1 MVVPGGIVRFA
12 VHNAVPFVGI
22 QVTLSVLSSTVWTP
36 TLSEAF
42 PVTVTF
48 AYGRTVE
55 FEGNVM
61 AICGGIVS
69 IFGSPGNRVTRIGTD
84 RVSDPLVPVT
94 STLNR
99 PGVLPLS
106 TQIAVPEPGMLVGE
120 QTVVTPAGSEVAV
133 RPTVAEKSPVAMTEI
148 VEESDSPALKETA
161 AGSAAREK
169 SGRTTGGVTS
179 TDTEAVWTRFPLVP
193 VIVTA

>member
-1 MVVPGGIVRFA
+1 M
-12 VHNAVPFVGI
+12 
-22 QVTLSVLSSTVWTP
+22 LSVLSSTVWTP

-69 IFGSPGNRVTRIGTD
+69 IFGSPGNRFTRIGTD

-133 RPTVAEKSPVAMTEI
+133 RPTVAEKSPVAMTEKI
-148 VEESDSPALKETA
+148 GRASCRKECR
-161 AGSAAREK
+161 AR
-169 SGRTTGGVTS
+169 G
-179 TDTEAVWTRFPLVP
+179 
-193 VIVTA
+193 

>member
-1 MVVPGGIVRFA
+1 M
-12 VHNAVPFVGI
+12 
-22 QVTLSVLSSTVWTP
+22 LSVLSSTVWTP

-69 IFGSPGNRVTRIGTD
+69 IFGSPGGRFTRIGTD

-99 PGVLPLS
+99 RGVLPRS
-106 TQIAVPEPGMLVGE
+106 TQIAVPEPAMFGGADAVG
-120 QTVVTPAGSEVAV
+120 TRAGCEV
-133 RPTVAEKSPVAMTEI
+133 
-148 VEESDSPALKETA
+148 
-161 AGSAAREK
+161 
-169 SGRTTGGVTS
+169 
-179 TDTEAVWTRFPLVP
+179 
-193 VIVTA
+193 